1 MNLVPKI
8 VFFSV
13 ICTLWKHTVI
23 FSCLFHKT
31 LTLFKGLKTKTK
43 VSFASRSSQEG
54 PGSIPDL
61 MSQSNFHPS

>member
-8 VFFSV
+8 VFFGNLHPLEAH
-13 ICTLWKHTVI
+13 CHFFLP
-23 FSCLFHKT
+23 FSQNFDSE
-31 LTLFKGLKTKTK
+31 GLKTKTK